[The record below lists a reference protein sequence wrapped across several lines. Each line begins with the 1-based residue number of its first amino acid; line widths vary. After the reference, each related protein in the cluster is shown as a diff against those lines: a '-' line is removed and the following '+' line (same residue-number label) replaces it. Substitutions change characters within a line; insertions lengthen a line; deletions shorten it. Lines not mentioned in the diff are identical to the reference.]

1 MSVLDALWH
10 RLGVLL
16 RPRTFDDEM
25 DEEMRFHLGLEAM
38 QRESASRGTLSA
50 GDARFAARRRFGNT
64 TYIKEE
70 RRRMTGLGFFDLA
83 RQDLRFALRTFR
95 RTPGFTVGAVLT
107 LAIGIGANTAIFS
120 AVNAML
126 FRPLPFR
133 EPERLMEV
141 SLVTPDLDGPGG
153 RGDVVWSYL
162 KAATFRRAQTIFDD
176 IGLYSSDGMTV
187 RVTEAQRESGEV
199 VDTRYLPTLGIQP
212 VLGRNFLAEE
222 NQPPKPRA
230 VVLISDELWARSFN
244 ADPTV
249 LGRTID
255 IDNEPFTIIGVL
267 PAGFHGLS
275 GRANLWATIATRR
288 PYMFDPQEAWD
299 HEFTMI
305 GRLKPHVSPEQAMS
319 AVVVLGARVDAAHP
333 APVPGRKWGAIA
345 RLLDRTRVDPIIR
358 RSLLVL
364 LGAVGFVLLI
374 ACANLAN
381 LFLVRAS
388 SRQREIAVRLAI
400 GAGRARLVRQLLT
413 ESLVLAALGGLASI
427 AVAWWG
433 IHVLSSLNPASTFS
447 AQRLGGLG
455 AVNFTT
461 VRLDLSTFAFAGAI
475 ALATGLLFGLVPAL
489 QATRPS
495 LTAALKD
502 GSSAERRPRR
512 GGLRRLTTRNA
523 LVVTEIAL
531 ALVLLAG
538 SGLMLRSL
546 SKLLGIDPG
555 FVPER
560 VLTLRLNSAP
570 GVRGRDSL
578 PGFYQELLTRLHG
591 LPRVTETALGDC
603 PPLSGGC
610 NGTLIR
616 LRDRPPAPGGAEPV
630 VGVHWVTPAWFSALR
645 VPLKGGRLFTDA
657 DRLGGRKVV
666 LVSAS
671 AVRRFWPNESPIG
684 KPVAVGQGGFGDTAW
699 VVGVV
704 GDVRFKTIDS
714 LPDPDVYI
722 PYYQS
727 PRPGALVYLRT
738 TGDPAS
744 LAAPARRVIQRF
756 AADVP
761 VYDVRTLSA
770 RVGDATAQTRFSAFL
785 LALFAGAALVLA
797 AVGVYGV
804 VSFSVAQRTREIGI
818 RVALGAARSDV
829 LRLVVGQGAALAMVG
844 AVLGVVAALAATRL
858 LRTLLFDIVP
868 SDPATF
874 MVVVALLVGATIV
887 ASWIPARRAARVHPA
902 DALR

>member
-1 MSVLDALWH
+1 MSFLDALGH

-16 RPRTFDDEM
+16 RPRAFDDEM
-25 DEEMRFHLGLEAM
+25 EEEMRFHLTLEAM
-38 QRESASRGTLSA
+38 QRESASRGTLSTS
-50 GDARFAARRRFGNT
+50 DARLAARRRFGNT

-83 RQDLRFALRTFR
+83 RQDLRFALRSFR

-141 SLVTPDLDGPGG
+141 GLVTPGRDGEPGS
-153 RGDVVWSYL
+153 RDMVWSYL
-162 KAATFRRAQTIFDD
+162 KAATFRRAQTIFED
-176 IGLYSSDGMTV
+176 IALYSTDGMTV
-187 RVTEAQRESGEV
+187 RVTEAQRETGEV
-199 VDTRYLPTLGIQP
+199 VDTDYLPTLGIQP
-212 VLGRNFLAEE
+212 VLGRNFLEEE
-222 NQPPKPRA
+222 NRPPTPRA
-230 VVLISDELWARSFN
+230 VVMISNELWTRSFN

-255 IDNEPFTIIGVL
+255 VDNAPFTIIGVL
-267 PAGFHGLS
+267 PPGFHGLS
-275 GRANLWATIATRR
+275 GRANLWATIAARR
-288 PYMFDPQEAWD
+288 PYMFEPQEAWD
-299 HEFTMI
+299 HEFSMI
-305 GRLKPHVSPEQAMS
+305 ARLKPGISAEQAAA

-333 APVPGRKWGAIA
+333 APEPGRKWGASA

-400 GAGRARLVRQLLT
+400 GAGRGRLVRQLLT
-413 ESLVLAALGGLASI
+413 ESLVLSALGGLASI

-447 AQRLGGLG
+447 VQRLGGIG

-461 VRLDLSTFAFAGAI
+461 VRLDLSAFAFAAAA
-475 ALATGLLFGLVPAL
+475 ALATGVLFGLVPAL

-495 LTAALKD
+495 LTAALKE
-502 GSSAERRPRR
+502 GSSEERRPRAF
-512 GGLRRLTTRNA
+512 RRLSTRNV

-531 ALVLLAG
+531 AVVLLAG

-555 FVPER
+555 FVPEQ
-560 VLTLRLNSAP
+560 VLTLRLNSTP

-578 PGFYQELLTRLHG
+578 PGFYQELLARLRA
-591 LPRVTETALGDC
+591 LPGVTDAALGDC

-610 NGTLIR
+610 NATLIR
-616 LRDRPPAPGGAEPV
+616 FRDRAPAASGTEPV
-630 VGVHWVTPAWFSALR
+630 VGVHWVTPAWLSTLR
-645 VPLKGGRLFTDA
+645 VPLKTGRPFSDA

-666 LVSAS
+666 LVSES
-671 AVRRFWPNESPIG
+671 AARRFWPNESPIG

-699 VVGVV
+699 VVGIV
-704 GDVRFKTIDS
+704 GDVRFGTIDS
-714 LPDPDVYI
+714 LPAPDLYI
-722 PYYQS
+722 SYYQS

-738 TGDPAS
+738 SGDPAS
-744 LAAPARRVIQRF
+744 LAAAARRVIQRF
-756 AADVP
+756 ASDVP

-797 AVGVYGV
+797 GVGVYGV

-844 AVLGVVAALAATRL
+844 AIVGLVAALAATRV
-858 LRTLLFDIVP
+858 LRTLLFDVVP
-868 SDPATF
+868 SDPTTF
-874 MVVVALLVGATIV
+874 IVVVALLAGATIV